1 MRVLRSD
8 GKLKVDAGIVTG
20 AQPIALS
27 AGTQSAS
34 TGTILFQN
42 SNSISF
48 GMSNSS
54 IITASVDAVFRAG
67 VSTGGNTTGDTRVT
81 GGQIVF
87 QGSNN
92 ITLSQITGAGNA
104 NTVVISASSGGA
116 SVDASWNFDT
126 STVAADPGNK
136 KFRLNNA
143 TLASVTEIYV
153 NDTTNQGFDI
163 GQIASF
169 LASGMRIYIQQK
181 NDSTRA
187 ALFQVTGAA
196 TDNTG
201 WWTIP
206 VSVVNSG
213 TIYQA
218 NADCAF
224 VFVLSAAGASANI
237 TAFATSNTTQSS
249 TGILSTNSMIF
260 AGAGGVSV
268 GISNG
273 SVVISG
279 GGGAPFGISAGTQ
292 SVSTGTMVFSNSNN
306 ISFGMSGS
314 SRITAS
320 IDGVMSV
327 SAGTTRATNGEV
339 VFSNSNNVSFGING
353 NTVTA
358 SVTIAT
364 SLTNINVSA
373 GTTSNNLSAMV
384 FSNSNNVSFGL
395 NGSTI
400 TATITVPPETPFGVS
415 AGTQSVSTGTL
426 VFSNSNNVTFG
437 MSGSSRITASFSTL
451 PETPFGVSAGTQSV
465 STGTMIFANSNSITF
480 GMSGSSQITASFST
494 LPETPF
500 GISAGTQSASTGTMI
515 FSNSNNFTFGMS
527 GSSRITVSYTAPVVS
542 NALQSVGSATGS
554 GTNTSRFAADDHV
567 HAGVFSMGVSTA
579 GNTIGNTRVDVGQFV
594 FQGGANVTL
603 SQITAINALNTI
615 LISAAAGG
623 GGGMGISAG
632 TQSVSTGTMIF
643 ANSNFV
649 TFGMSGSSQI
659 TASYTAPVVSN
670 AIQAVGSATGSGTNT
685 SRFAADDHVHAGVFS
700 MGAST
705 AGNTLGDTRVG
716 AGQFVIQ
723 GGPNITVSQITA
735 AGALNTIVL
744 SGGAGAAGNTG
755 SLSAGT
761 TRGTLGEIVFANSN
775 GVSFGMNGQTMTGSV
790 ATSLTNINV
799 SAGTTSN
806 NLSAMV
812 FSNSNNVSFG
822 MNGSTVT
829 ATITV
834 PPETPFGIS
843 AGTQSVSTGTMVFS
857 DSNGISFGMSGS
869 SRITAS
875 YTVPT
880 VMGISAGT
888 QSVNTGTVVFSNSN
902 NVTFGMSGSSRI
914 TASFSET
921 PFGISAGTQSVSTG
935 TMIFANSN
943 SITFGM
949 SGSSQITASFS
960 TAPETPFGVSAG
972 TQSVSTGTLV
982 FSNSNNITFGMSGSS
997 RITASFSTLP
1007 ETPFGI
1013 SAGTQSVSTGTMV
1026 FSNSNGISF
1035 GMSNSNAITASFT
1048 RNVASNAIQ
1057 SVGSATGS
1065 GTNTSRFAADDHV
1078 HAGVFSMGVSTGGN
1092 TANQTRVD
1100 VGRFVFE
1107 GGNNVTLSQVTAA
1120 GALNTIVISAGGGAG
1135 GGNINAFATSNT
1147 TQSSTGVLSTASM
1160 IFAGAGG
1167 VSVGISNGSVVISGG
1182 AGGGG
1187 AFSAGIST
1195 QGNTAGTTGFIGSQ
1209 IQFVG
1214 SGPMSLSQSV
1224 NGQSATLS
1232 IIGPATSSL
1241 SATGIVSISVNAS
1254 TISIGAPLGG
1264 GITLEGFMPA
1274 GLMDALWVTTVAGQS
1289 TVMVEPMDVPL
1300 AFKFDR
1306 VLQPIFMTA
1315 TSNLSGSHTLSFHV
1329 GIFTRNGSTLS
1340 LLSSTSTTYAL
1351 THSGTAGSYSRWS
1364 GLRFMSIPWTGT
1376 LTAGNY
1382 WMAFLSR
1389 TTTAGAGGASYSQM
1403 ALSRLNS
1410 NIVGH
1415 FNTAALTL
1423 GIQFPEGLGTY
1434 NAGVSTMPGSMGFSD
1449 LRGTA
1454 SQAIRPLVYYFASD
1468 THNAVA

>member
-1 MRVLRSD
+1 
-8 GKLKVDAGIVTG
+8 
-20 AQPIALS
+20 
-27 AGTQSAS
+27 
-34 TGTILFQN
+34 
-42 SNSISF
+42 
-48 GMSNSS
+48 
-54 IITASVDAVFRAG
+54 
-67 VSTGGNTTGDTRVT
+67 
-81 GGQIVF
+81 
-87 QGSNN
+87 
-92 ITLSQITGAGNA
+92 
-104 NTVVISASSGGA
+104 
-116 SVDASWNFDT
+116 
-126 STVAADPGNK
+126 
-136 KFRLNNA
+136 
-143 TLASVTEIYV
+143 
-153 NDTTNQGFDI
+153 
-163 GQIASF
+163 
-169 LASGMRIYIQQK
+169 
-181 NDSTRA
+181 
-187 ALFQVTGAA
+187 
-196 TDNTG
+196 
-201 WWTIP
+201 
-206 VSVVNSG
+206 
-213 TIYQA
+213 
-218 NADCAF
+218 
-224 VFVLSAAGASANI
+224 
-237 TAFATSNTTQSS
+237 
-249 TGILSTNSMIF
+249 
-260 AGAGGVSV
+260 
-268 GISNG
+268 
-273 SVVISG
+273 
-279 GGGAPFGISAGTQ
+279 
-292 SVSTGTMVFSNSNN
+292 
-306 ISFGMSGS
+306 
-314 SRITAS
+314 
-320 IDGVMSV
+320 
-327 SAGTTRATNGEV
+327 
-339 VFSNSNNVSFGING
+339 
-353 NTVTA
+353 
-358 SVTIAT
+358 
-364 SLTNINVSA
+364 
-373 GTTSNNLSAMV
+373 
-384 FSNSNNVSFGL
+384 
-395 NGSTI
+395 
-400 TATITVPPETPFGVS
+400 
-415 AGTQSVSTGTL
+415 
-426 VFSNSNNVTFG
+426 
-437 MSGSSRITASFSTL
+437 
-451 PETPFGVSAGTQSV
+451 
-465 STGTMIFANSNSITF
+465 
-480 GMSGSSQITASFST
+480 
-494 LPETPF
+494 
-500 GISAGTQSASTGTMI
+500 
-515 FSNSNNFTFGMS
+515 
-527 GSSRITVSYTAPVVS
+527 
-542 NALQSVGSATGS
+542 
-554 GTNTSRFAADDHV
+554 
-567 HAGVFSMGVSTA
+567 
-579 GNTIGNTRVDVGQFV
+579 
-594 FQGGANVTL
+594 
-603 SQITAINALNTI
+603 
-615 LISAAAGG
+615 
-623 GGGMGISAG
+623 
-632 TQSVSTGTMIF
+632 
-643 ANSNFV
+643 
-649 TFGMSGSSQI
+649 
-659 TASYTAPVVSN
+659 
-670 AIQAVGSATGSGTNT
+670 
-685 SRFAADDHVHAGVFS
+685 
-700 MGAST
+700 
-705 AGNTLGDTRVG
+705 
-716 AGQFVIQ
+716 
-723 GGPNITVSQITA
+723 
-735 AGALNTIVL
+735 
-744 SGGAGAAGNTG
+744 
-755 SLSAGT
+755 
-761 TRGTLGEIVFANSN
+761 
-775 GVSFGMNGQTMTGSV
+775 
-790 ATSLTNINV
+790 
-799 SAGTTSN
+799 
-806 NLSAMV
+806 
-812 FSNSNNVSFG
+812 
-822 MNGSTVT
+822 VT

-857 DSNGISFGMSGS
+857 DSNGISFGMSGN
-869 SRITAS
+869 SRITAN

-914 TASFSET
+914 TASFST
-921 PFGISAGTQSVSTG
+921 L
-935 TMIFANSN
+935 
-943 SITFGM
+943 
-949 SGSSQITASFS
+949 
-960 TAPETPFGVSAG
+960 PETPFGVSAG

-1300 AFKFDR
+1300 VFKFDR
-1306 VLQPIFMTA
+1306 ILQPIFMTA
-1315 TSNLSGSHTLSFHV
+1315 TSNSSGSHTLSFHV

-1454 SQAIRPLVYYFASD
+1454 SQAIRPLVFYFASD

>member
-20 AQPIALS
+20 AQPIAIS

-34 TGTILFQN
+34 TGTILFSN

-224 VFVLSAAGASANI
+224 VFVLSAASASANI

-292 SVSTGTMVFSNSNN
+292 SVSTGTMVFSDSNGV
-306 ISFGMSGS
+306 SFGMSGS

-320 IDGVMSV
+320 VDGIKSI

-415 AGTQSVSTGTL
+415 AGTQSVSTGT
-426 VFSNSNNVTFG
+426 
-437 MSGSSRITASFSTL
+437 
-451 PETPFGVSAGTQSV
+451 
-465 STGTMIFANSNSITF
+465 MIFANSNSITF

-500 GISAGTQSASTGTMI
+500 GISAGTQSASTGTMV

-1100 VGRFVFE
+1100 AGRFVFE

-1306 VLQPIFMTA
+1306 ILQPIFMTA
-1315 TSNLSGSHTLSFHV
+1315 TSNSSGSHTLSFHV

-1403 ALSRLNS
+1403 AISRLNS

-1423 GIQFPEGLGTY
+1423 GIQFPEGLGTF